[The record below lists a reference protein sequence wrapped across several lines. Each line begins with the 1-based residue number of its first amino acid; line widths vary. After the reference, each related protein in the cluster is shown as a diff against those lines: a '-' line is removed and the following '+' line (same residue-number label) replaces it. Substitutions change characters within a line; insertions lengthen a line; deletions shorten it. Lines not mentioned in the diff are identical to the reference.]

1 LLIMKKLVVVSLLS
15 FFMIA
20 IAHAQD
26 WANLKRYQME
36 NAELARSDYAEESVV
51 FMGNSITDSWSV
63 MRPEFF
69 NGKPYINR
77 GISGQTT
84 PQMLERFQQDV
95 IELKPMAVVILAG
108 INDIAGNTGPITI
121 EKIAD
126 NIFAMAELARANNI
140 KVILCSVL
148 PAADFSWSPEL
159 EPAPKI
165 LELNALIKS
174 YAEAHAMAYVD
185 YPAAMMNEEN
195 GLRPELGLD
204 SVHPNA
210 AGYAVME
217 PLVEEALE
225 ALQK

>member
-1 LLIMKKLVVVSLLS
+1 MKKLVLVSFLS
-15 FFMIA
+15 FFMLDM
-20 IAHAQD
+20 AHAQD

-36 NAELARSDYAEESVV
+36 NAELAKLDYAEESVV

-148 PAADFSWSPEL
+148 PATDFFWSPAL
-159 EPAPKI
+159 EPAPQI
-165 LELNALIKS
+165 LELNTLIKS
-174 YAEAHAMAYVD
+174 YAEAHTMAYVD
-185 YPAAMMNEEN
+185 YHAAMMNEEN
-195 GLRPELGLD
+195 GLRLELGLD

-217 PLVEEALE
+217 PLVEEALD